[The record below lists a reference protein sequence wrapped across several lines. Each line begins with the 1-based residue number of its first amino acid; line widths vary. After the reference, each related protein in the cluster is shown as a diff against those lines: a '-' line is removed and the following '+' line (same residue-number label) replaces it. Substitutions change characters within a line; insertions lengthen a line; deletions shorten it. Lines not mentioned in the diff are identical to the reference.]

1 MEPVDIATLP
11 PGVDLGAF
19 YGVQR
24 AGGARFYE
32 SSSGALWTQGFG
44 DPEAEYRAVR
54 QGTGLWDVS
63 SLAKYRL
70 VGRDVLPA
78 LDRLTT
84 RAMLGVEPGTVR
96 YGMILNDDGLMLDEG
111 TSLVLST
118 EEAFLLGNDASDRF
132 LGHLLDRTTHLDVQ
146 IEHVTAQISNIS
158 IQGPGSLEILSGLT
172 DTDLEALRWFRLL
185 PEPIELA
192 GVRGLLVRAGF
203 TGERGY
209 EFYLLDGRT
218 GAERLWN
225 RIVEAGARPFGF
237 DAVDM
242 LRVEAG
248 LVMRNREY
256 VAGVTSPY
264 DLSFDRFIE
273 LDHEFVGRDACVA
286 TAAAPPRRLVTLT
299 LEGGEALERGAGVSA
314 PDGPVGVV
322 TSAVVTPEYGP
333 LALAVVSTECSA
345 VGTQVSV
352 GERPATVRSLPI
364 YDFDRRRPRAA

>member
-1 MEPVDIATLP
+1 MEAIDVTTLS
-11 PGVDLGAF
+11 PGVDVGAF
-19 YGVQR
+19 FEVQR
-24 AGGARFYE
+24 AAGARFYE

-54 QGTGLWDVS
+54 DGTGLWDVS

-84 RAMLGVEPGTVR
+84 RAMLDVEPGMVR

-111 TSLVLST
+111 TSLVLSAG
-118 EEAFLLGNDASDRF
+118 EAILLGNDAGDRF
-132 LGHLLDRTTHLDVQ
+132 LGHLVEHTTDLDVQ
-146 IEHVTAQISNIS
+146 IENVTAQISNIS
-158 IQGPGSLEILSGLT
+158 IQGPGSLKILSGLT
-172 DTDLEALRWFRLL
+172 DTDLTALRWFRLL

-218 GAERLWN
+218 GTERLWD
-225 RIVEAGARPFGF
+225 RIIEAGATPFGF

-248 LVMRNREY
+248 LVMANREY
-256 VAGVTSPY
+256 VAGVTNPY
-264 DLSFDRFIE
+264 DLSFDRFID
-273 LDHEFVGRDACVA
+273 LDHEFVGRDACLA

-299 LEGGEALERGAGVSA
+299 FEGGGLPERGAEVHA
-314 PDGPVGVV
+314 ADGPVGVV
-322 TSAVVTPEYGP
+322 TSAVVTPGYGP
-333 LALAVVSTECSA
+333 LALAVVSTECAA
-345 VGTQVSV
+345 VGARVSV
-352 GERPATVRSLPI
+352 GGRPATVRSLPI
-364 YDFDRRRPRAA
+364 YDPDKRRPRA